1 MLEANLAQ
9 SVERRVIAKLSW
21 RILPLIF
28 LSYLVAVNVG
38 QSTINA
44 TVSALRFLFGVTLEQ
59 PDLSRRLVL
68 ARRPSKLPDVLSVEE
83 GAKLLAAAPGIKYRA
98 ARRVAYASWAARVG
112 GRPPQGPAA
121 PVSGPQKQ
129 LDRLR
134 KTAVRRPRGGPRLSV
149 ALHPP
154 SRDLEQSPDPL
165 RRHRRHLTA
174 TKTIAA
180 MVPIASR

>member
-44 TVSALRFLFGVTLEQ
+44 TVSALRLLFGVTLER

-68 ARRPSKLPDVLSVEE
+68 ARRPSKLPEMLSVEE
-83 GAKLLAAAPGIKYRA
+83 GAKLLEAAPGIKYRA
-98 ARRVAYASWAARVG
+98 ARRVAYAMGCACRRSSTSRSCGTCLRSAKTTGSFTQNR
-112 GRPPQGPAA
+112 RSSA
-121 PVSGPQKQ
+121 PKRSSPVCRATPTKS
-129 LDRLR
+129 RSR
-134 KTAVRRPRGGPRLSV
+134 TV
-149 ALHPP
+149 A
-154 SRDLEQSPDPL
+154 
-165 RRHRRHLTA
+165 
-174 TKTIAA
+174 
-180 MVPIASR
+180 

>member
-1 MLEANLAQ
+1 M
-9 SVERRVIAKLSW
+9 
-21 RILPLIF
+21 
-28 LSYLVAVNVG
+28 
-38 QSTINA
+38 
-44 TVSALRFLFGVTLEQ
+44 SALRLLFGVTLER

>member
-68 ARRPSKLPDVLSVEE
+68 ARRPS
-83 GAKLLAAAPGIKYRA
+83 I
-98 ARRVAYASWAARVG
+98 
-112 GRPPQGPAA
+112 
-121 PVSGPQKQ
+121 
-129 LDRLR
+129 
-134 KTAVRRPRGGPRLSV
+134 THRGGPAR
-149 ALHPP
+149 
-154 SRDLEQSPDPL
+154 
-165 RRHRRHLTA
+165 
-174 TKTIAA
+174 
-180 MVPIASR
+180 